1 MGHPV
6 NPLKVIFLVI
16 ITEKLKKNIELM
28 KDLILHN
35 DTVSLTIYIS
45 YTLPILTLFQSYTLQ
60 IESYTLPIFHSSN
73 LSLFQSFNLP
83 ILHSSNHTLFQSYTL
98 HSYTIPIKYFFSVT
112 LFQSCTLFQSYALS
126 IILSFNITL
135 FQSSILH
142 SSILHSSNLA
152 LRGVAKLLQNIQR
165 TILTLTIK
173 LFDGCC

>member
-1 MGHPV
+1 MC
-6 NPLKVIFLVI
+6 NPFGFDLMTIQWSMVWCGAIQLQ
-16 ITEKLKKNIELM
+16 KKA
-28 KDLILHN
+28 IL
-35 DTVSLTIYIS
+35 
-45 YTLPILTLFQSYTLQ
+45 
-60 IESYTLPIFHSSN
+60 HSSN
-73 LSLFQSFNLP
+73 LSLFQSFTLP

-126 IILSFNITL
+126 IILSFNVTL
-135 FQSSILH
+135 FQFSILH

-173 LFDGCC
+173 FLMAAAEPFHVPEQSDALH

>member
-1 MGHPV
+1 
-6 NPLKVIFLVI
+6 
-16 ITEKLKKNIELM
+16 M

-45 YTLPILTLFQSYTLQ
+45 YTLPILTLFK
-60 IESYTLPIFHSSN
+60 SN
-73 LSLFQSFNLP
+73 HTLFQSFTLP

-152 LRGVAKLLQNIQR
+152 LKGVAKLLQNIQR